1 MLTLPLSSLQ
11 EGQDGDRRNVR
22 RIADR
27 QAVVKAFV
35 ANLDRKIIAAP
46 RALNAIS
53 CPPGSVTRNPL
64 QLWPRLGYVKPSA
77 MTFAI
82 SRTLLL
88 CRKLFCTVQ
97 ALLTLILYRGSC
109 T

>member
-27 QAVVKAFV
+27 QAVVKAFL

-46 RALNAIS
+46 RALTQFLPA
-53 CPPGSVTRNPL
+53 TF
-64 QLWPRLGYVKPSA
+64 GYAQSA
-77 MTFAI
+77 PALAAVGVRETFSNDVCYQSHTTAVPNI
-82 SRTLLL
+82 FL
-88 CRKLFCTVQ
+88 
-97 ALLTLILYRGSC
+97 
-109 T
+109 